1 VPIDVSCR
9 QVFLASPG
17 SLKPERRICRKV
29 FRQHNESRAVE
40 VRTFFYV
47 HAWEDVPG
55 GVGRPQDLINPNLD
69 ECDYVVILFNDRWGS
84 PPAHAGRFSSGTEE
98 EFYRA
103 LELLADVNREMRD
116 ILVLF
121 KTIDA
126 NRLRDSGPELQK
138 VLDFRAALEKSKSL
152 MYQAFDSEEALKRI
166 LEQKMHAWLKDNG
179 PKRPRRIE
187 IPEARVD
194 TSGLQT
200 RNREELLESARA
212 FAADG
217 LLVQA
222 EAAFAGATEDGAPE
236 DMLEFGQFMR
246 RTGRLQKAMEL
257 NRKVVE
263 DPNLLTARGAD
274 ATSLRVRAM
283 SNIGVIQRHLGELSR
298 SIQTLREA
306 VRTAESARDPIS
318 QQLCYALDNYG
329 HSLLRA
335 GQIEAARQQFERAD
349 GIRAVSGTIDE
360 RTQSAINLGRFHLG
374 QSQYDAALGYFIQ
387 ALNLLGAESDQH
399 LRANALAGQAEA
411 LIRLGHNDEVD
422 DLLTTA
428 CETNESLHNKKGL
441 GIVHGLWAR
450 SLLQQDR
457 PEDAD
462 PHIAIA
468 RELVD
473 ETGDVQ
479 GRAVVAFLR
488 AESARRH
495 GQTANAR
502 ALAVEAQRAV
512 SEVSDAAL
520 HRDLDA
526 LVGALQ
532 PI

>member
-1 VPIDVSCR
+1 VPIDVRCS

-17 SLKPERRICRKV
+17 GLGHERELCRDV
-29 FRQHNESRAVE
+29 FREHNESQAVE

-69 ECDYVVILFNDRWGS
+69 ECDYVVLLFDDRWGS
-84 PPAHAGRFSSGTEE
+84 PPAHAGKYSSGTEE

-103 LELLADVNREMRD
+103 LELLADENREMRD

-126 NRLRDSGPELQK
+126 NRLRDPGPDLHK
-138 VLDFRAALEKSKSL
+138 VLDFRAALEESKSL
-152 MYQAFDSEEALKRI
+152 MYQAFDSDEALKRL
-166 LEQKMHAWLKDNG
+166 LERKVHEWLKKTG
-179 PKRPRRIE
+179 PKQPRRIE

-200 RNREELLESARA
+200 RNRDELLESARA

-222 EAAFAGATEDGAPE
+222 EAAFARATEAGVPE
-236 DMLEFGQFMR
+236 DVLEFAQFMR

-263 DPNLLTARGAD
+263 DPHLLMARTASAM
-274 ATSLRVRAM
+274 SLRVRAM
-283 SNIGVIQRHLGELSR
+283 SNIGVIQRHLGELSQ

-306 VRTAESARDPIS
+306 VQSAQSAREPIS
-318 QQLCYALDNYG
+318 QQQCYALDNYG

-335 GQIEAARQQFERAD
+335 GRVDAAREQFERAD
-349 GIRAVSGTIDE
+349 GIRAEFGTTDE
-360 RTQSAINLGRFHLG
+360 QAQSPINLGRFHLG
-374 QSQYDAALGYFIQ
+374 QSQFNDALGYFVQ
-387 ALNLLGAESDQH
+387 ALDLLGPDSDPH
-399 LRANALAGQAEA
+399 LRANAVAGQAEA
-411 LIRLGHNDEVD
+411 LIRLDRTDEVD

-428 CETNESLHNKKGL
+428 CKTNEKLNNKKGL

-450 SLLQQDR
+450 SLLQRDR
-457 PEDAD
+457 AVDAD
-462 PHIAIA
+462 PHIATA
-468 RELVD
+468 RELAD

-502 ALAVEAQRAV
+502 ALAVEAQEAI

-520 HRDLDA
+520 LRDLDV
-526 LVGALQ
+526 LMTALQ
-532 PI
+532 TV